1 MMEQTLIILK
11 PDAINRSIVGEVIH
25 RFERKGL
32 KIIGLKL
39 VHLDDKMLNIHYAH
53 HKGKPFFESYKRF
66 MKSAPA
72 TLIVLEGK
80 NAIEV
85 ARMMTGPTYG
95 HEAPPG
101 TIRGDYSLSAAQN
114 IVHASDSIEN
124 AQEEITRFFKP
135 AELFDWQRVDLEYLY
150 AEDERT

>member
-1 MMEQTLIILK
+1 MMERTLIILK
-11 PDAINRSIVGEVIH
+11 PDAINRSIIGEVIY

-32 KIIGLKL
+32 KIAGLKL
-39 VHLDDKMLNIHYAH
+39 VHLDDKMLDIHYAH
-53 HKGKPFFESYKRF
+53 HKGKPFFESYKEF
-66 MKSAPA
+66 MKSAPS

-80 NAIEV
+80 NAVDV
-85 ARMMTGPTYG
+85 ARMMVGPTYG

-114 IVHASDSIEN
+114 IVHASDSAES
-124 AQEEITRFFKP
+124 AGEEITRFFKP